1 MTTSFK
7 AKFPLKALTSI
18 KEYHRDSGSSPELW
32 AKQQATGLKVG
43 DIALCFSPLVGL
55 DGKISEVV
63 TTALMLVFAV
73 EDGKPSCILVTEDFY
88 VTDFA
93 ENIFRERASA
103 LASQGHSFSYV
114 LIPFTGTIASDRL
127 PFMSSMR
134 RWGSGGSRNSPP
146 LGLPDPL
153 AAFLSCLGVTIPL
166 TPILSISVLASS
178 LVKGPDG
185 PSTPDLRPLYA
196 RISNFDFQAGS
207 QANASA
213 ANASAANAIS
223 SITMVESKPA
233 QNSSIENPFT
243 TANKLPA
250 QPTSQTPAPSAPGA
264 QLSKPAL
271 DAPSMPAST
280 ASTTQTP
287 TSSAASATAPQPALP
302 QSQLPQSALPQSGS
316 LNQSTSTPSPGPL
329 AAPQST
335 TAPPPVPP
343 RTRLEQPTHSFLD
356 TVEAKESSYAS
367 SFSEDFAK
375 KVAELENSEAQD
387 LAAKQSEDDDEH
399 LHPRSPRP
407 PLDVRSRLE
416 ARLAGKLPKGMD
428 TFSEMNVPA
437 FRSKIDPSSPVIKLV
452 SNIRQQVNIAADNME
467 YRVSTHKSR
476 LLDQLV
482 SNKHNLSE
490 KEQNSLR
497 ALEELRASY
506 QKKLEDTAA
515 RSRDELAKLAGE
527 GSGRVR
533 AFQAYAA
540 AELQKLLEEKQAE
553 ISRTALEAK
562 QKVQDAVAGGKEDLT
577 KTVSKSQQTLRG
589 LVGTTEV
596 NLNQIQAQSL
606 KSMDERIDG
615 FRAQSQ
621 ILTEGIALSVESLA
635 EAAKLQGQQSQ
646 DEVAKRLDDLSTEAV
661 KSLREQTVKAEME
674 CTKLIDKLAREKLL
688 PALQERRKYAVELA
702 GSFQDEFS
710 DAIQQLL
717 DAKLAE
723 FDPLIR
729 ANSEFCS
736 ATLKD
741 FRGRWLSTL
750 EEHQES
756 LEVVHSNLERKVSE
770 YLALARTKVESIQDI
785 SRVAETVLNSP
796 ELIRTRDET
805 CLKFDI
811 IAREHISRAY
821 AEMGN
826 RVQLQKSESLDE
838 LVYLRE
844 RAESSLRTRGEEGRA
859 RIRGALKNAM
869 QKIQELQARHTS

>member
-7 AKFPLKALTSI
+7 AKFPLKALNSI
-18 KEYHRDSGSSPELW
+18 KEYTREAGKSPELW
-32 AKQQATGLKVG
+32 AKQQATGLKLG
-43 DIALCFSPLVGL
+43 DIVLCFSPLVGL
-55 DGKISEVV
+55 DGNIAEVV

-73 EDGKPSCILVTEDFY
+73 EDGKPACILVTEDFY
-88 VTDFA
+88 VTDSS

-166 TPILSISVLASS
+166 SPILSISVLASS

-185 PSTPDLRPLYA
+185 PSTPDLRPFYA
-196 RISNFDFQAGS
+196 RISNFEFQTTGS
-207 QANASA
+207 APAAAS
-213 ANASAANAIS
+213 SSSSIS
-223 SITMVESKPA
+223 SITVVEDSKPEPK
-233 QNSSIENPFT
+233 SSIENPFVSATEDAPLVKSETTSVLLPDLDEVPTVGKSLADLTSTSAATAEVT
-243 TANKLPA
+243 TAPV
-250 QPTSQTPAPSAPGA
+250 
-264 QLSKPAL
+264 
-271 DAPSMPAST
+271 
-280 ASTTQTP
+280 
-287 TSSAASATAPQPALP
+287 SSAASVQAATTSSSASVPATAAKSSFDQPH
-302 QSQLPQSALPQSGS
+302 Q
-316 LNQSTSTPSPGPL
+316 
-329 AAPQST
+329 
-335 TAPPPVPP
+335 
-343 RTRLEQPTHSFLD
+343 SFLD
-356 TVEAKESSYAS
+356 SSHSLDSDSTKESSYAS
-367 SFSEDFAK
+367 SFSDDFAK
-375 KVAELENSEAQD
+375 KVAELETSEAEED
-387 LAAKQSEDDDEH
+387 LYDDGDDERR
-399 LHPRSPRP
+399 HPRSPRQ
-407 PLDVRSRLE
+407 PLNVRSRLE

-428 TFSEMNVPA
+428 TFSETNVPA
-437 FRSKIDPSSPVIKLV
+437 FRSKIDPTSPVIKLV

-467 YRVSTHKSR
+467 YRVSTHKAR

-482 SNKHNLSE
+482 SNKHNLNE

-497 ALEELRASY
+497 ALEEIKSNY
-506 QKKLEDTAA
+506 QKKLEESTL
-515 RSRDELAKLAGE
+515 RSRDELAKVASE
-527 GSGRVR
+527 GSSRVR
-533 AFQAYAA
+533 AFQAYAV
-540 AELQKLLEEKQAE
+540 AELQKLLEAKQTE

-562 QKVQDAVAGGKEDLT
+562 QKVQDAVATGKEDLT
-577 KTVSKSQQTLRG
+577 KSVSRSQQTLRG

-596 NLNQIQAQSL
+596 NLNQIQTQGL

-674 CTKLIDKLAREKLL
+674 CTKLIDKLSREKLL

-702 GSFQDEFS
+702 GSFQDEFA

-729 ANSEFCS
+729 ANSEFCH

-756 LEVVHSNLERKVSE
+756 LEVIHVNLERKVSE
-770 YLALARTKVESIQDI
+770 YMAQARTKVESIQDI

-821 AEMGN
+821 AQMGD
-826 RVQLQKSESLDE
+826 RVQVQKSESLDE

-844 RAESSLRTRGEEGRA
+844 RAESALRTRGEEGRT

-869 QKIQELQARHTS
+869 QKIQELQAQYTS

>member
-18 KEYHRDSGSSPELW
+18 KEYNRDSGSSPELW

-43 DIALCFSPLVGL
+43 DVVLCFSPLVGL

-114 LIPFTGTIASDRL
+114 LIPFTGIIASDRL

-153 AAFLSCLGVTIPL
+153 AAFLSCIGVTIPL

-185 PSTPDLRPLYA
+185 PSTPDLRPFYA
-196 RISNFDFQAGS
+196 RISHFDFQAGS
-207 QANASA
+207 QATPAPASTSGA
-213 ANASAANAIS
+213 AAIS

-233 QNSSIENPFT
+233 PSSSIENPFT
-243 TANKLPA
+243 ASNKVPVQPSNEGPEAKPFLGSSPA
-250 QPTSQTPAPSAPGA
+250 A
-264 QLSKPAL
+264 QLNKPAL
-271 DAPSMPAST
+271 DAPSLPAST
-280 ASTTQTP
+280 ASNASSAQVPLPTTASAAPSQAAQSIPVNQQSASTP
-287 TSSAASATAPQPALP
+287 SSSSASTMSAAST
-302 QSQLPQSALPQSGS
+302 
-316 LNQSTSTPSPGPL
+316 
-329 AAPQST
+329 
-335 TAPPPVPP
+335 PPPVPP
-343 RTRLEQPTHSFLD
+343 KTKLEQPAHSFLD
-356 TVEAKESSYAS
+356 SIDSKESSYAN

-387 LAAKQSEDDDEH
+387 AAAKQTEGDDAP
-399 LHPRSPRP
+399 LHPRSPRQ

-540 AELQKLLEEKQAE
+540 SELQKLLEEKQAE

-596 NLNQIQAQSL
+596 NLNQIQTQSL

-756 LEVVHSNLERKVSE
+756 LEVVHTNLERKVSE

-844 RAESSLRTRGEEGRA
+844 RAESSLRTRGEEGRT

>member
-7 AKFPLKALTSI
+7 AKFPLRALTSI
-18 KEYHRDSGSSPELW
+18 KQYNRDAGSSPELW

-43 DIALCFSPLVGL
+43 DIALCFSPLTGL
-55 DGKISEVV
+55 DGKVSEVV

-73 EDGKPSCILVTEDFY
+73 EDGKPACILVTEDFY
-88 VTDFA
+88 VTDFS

-103 LASQGHSFSYV
+103 LASQGHAFSYV
-114 LIPFTGTIASDRL
+114 HVPFTGSIASDRL

-134 RWGSGGSRNSPP
+134 RWGSGGSRNTPP

-153 AAFLSCLGVTIPL
+153 AAFLSCIGVTIPL
-166 TPILSISVLASS
+166 SPILSINVLAAS

-185 PSTPDLRPLYA
+185 PSTPDLRPFYA
-196 RISNFDFQAGS
+196 RISNFDFS
-207 QANASA
+207 SSASA
-213 ANASAANAIS
+213 SSAASSNPASSSIS
-223 SITMVESKPA
+223 SITMVESKPPSNPTA
-233 QNSSIENPFT
+233 NVPASSTMDNPFASSSQST
-243 TANKLPA
+243 PTAPKSQNLADMANSLESKPAPVSSPAQMERTVVPSDLPA
-250 QPTSQTPAPSAPGA
+250 STPSNLTASSTGSQTPPALPSAG
-264 QLSKPAL
+264 SS
-271 DAPSMPAST
+271 PS
-280 ASTTQTP
+280 
-287 TSSAASATAPQPALP
+287 ASATV
-302 QSQLPQSALPQSGS
+302 
-316 LNQSTSTPSPGPL
+316 
-329 AAPQST
+329 
-335 TAPPPVPP
+335 PPPVPQ
-343 RTRLEQPTHSFLD
+343 RTKLEPPTHSFIDNL
-356 TVEAKESSYAS
+356 ESSDRESGYTN

-375 KVAELENSEAQD
+375 KVQDLETAEAQESD
-387 LAAKQSEDDDEH
+387 DSDSDDEK

-428 TFSEMNVPA
+428 TFSEMNVPT

-482 SNKHNLSE
+482 SNKHNLNE

-515 RSRDELAKLAGE
+515 RSRDELSKVAAE
-527 GSGRVR
+527 GSTRVK
-533 AFQAYAA
+533 AFQSYAA
-540 AELQKLLEEKQAE
+540 GELQKLLEAKKAE
-553 ISRTALEAK
+553 ISRTTLEAK
-562 QKVQDAVAGGKEDLT
+562 QKVQDAVAGGKGDLT
-577 KTVSKSQQTLRG
+577 KTVSRSQQTLRG
-589 LVGTTEV
+589 LIGTTEV
-596 NLNQIQAQSL
+596 NLNQIQTQSL

-621 ILTEGIALSVESLA
+621 ILTEGISLSVESLA

-729 ANSEFCS
+729 ANSEFCT

-741 FRGRWLSTL
+741 FRGRWLTTL

-756 LEVVHSNLERKVSE
+756 LEVIHTNLERKVSE
-770 YLALARTKVESIQDI
+770 YMALARTKVESIQDI

-821 AEMGN
+821 AQMGD
-826 RVQLQKSESLDE
+826 RVQVQKSESLDE

-844 RAESSLRTRGEEGRA
+844 RAESGLRTRGEEGRT
-859 RIRGALKNAM
+859 RIRTAMKNAM
-869 QKIQELQARHTS
+869 QKIQELQARYTS

>member
-1 MTTSFK
+1 M
-7 AKFPLKALTSI
+7 
-18 KEYHRDSGSSPELW
+18 DS
-32 AKQQATGLKVG
+32 
-43 DIALCFSPLVGL
+43 
-55 DGKISEVV
+55 SE
-63 TTALMLVFAV
+63 
-73 EDGKPSCILVTEDFY
+73 
-88 VTDFA
+88 
-93 ENIFRERASA
+93 
-103 LASQGHSFSYV
+103 
-114 LIPFTGTIASDRL
+114 
-127 PFMSSMR
+127 
-134 RWGSGGSRNSPP
+134 
-146 LGLPDPL
+146 
-153 AAFLSCLGVTIPL
+153 
-166 TPILSISVLASS
+166 
-178 LVKGPDG
+178 
-185 PSTPDLRPLYA
+185 
-196 RISNFDFQAGS
+196 
-207 QANASA
+207 
-213 ANASAANAIS
+213 
-223 SITMVESKPA
+223 
-233 QNSSIENPFT
+233 
-243 TANKLPA
+243 ANKEP
-250 QPTSQTPAPSAPGA
+250 
-264 QLSKPAL
+264 
-271 DAPSMPAST
+271 
-280 ASTTQTP
+280 
-287 TSSAASATAPQPALP
+287 
-302 QSQLPQSALPQSGS
+302 
-316 LNQSTSTPSPGPL
+316 
-329 AAPQST
+329 
-335 TAPPPVPP
+335 
-343 RTRLEQPTHSFLD
+343 
-356 TVEAKESSYAS
+356 SYAS
-367 SFSEDFAK
+367 AFSEDFAK
-375 KVAELENSEAQD
+375 KVAELETAEAQD
-387 LAAKQSEDDDEH
+387 AAASEIDDDEH
-399 LHPRSPRP
+399 RHPRSPRP
-407 PLDVRSRLE
+407 PLNVRSRLE

-482 SNKHNLSE
+482 SNKHNLNE
-490 KEQNSLR
+490 KEQRSLQ
-497 ALEELRASY
+497 ALEEIRAAY
-506 QKKLEDTAA
+506 QKKLEDSAA
-515 RSRDELAKLAGE
+515 RSKDELSKVAAE
-527 GSGRVR
+527 GSSRVR

-553 ISRTALEAK
+553 ITKTAIESK
-562 QKVQDAVAGGKEDLT
+562 QRVQDAVAGGKDDLT
-577 KTVSKSQQTLRG
+577 KTVSRSQQTLRG

-596 NLNQIQAQSL
+596 NLNQIQTQSL

-702 GSFQDEFS
+702 GSFQDEFA

-756 LEVVHSNLERKVSE
+756 LEVIHANLERKVSE
-770 YLALARTKVESIQDI
+770 YLAQARAKVESIQDI

-844 RAESSLRTRGEEGRA
+844 RAESALRTRGEEGRT
-859 RIRGALKNAM
+859 RIRSALKNAM
-869 QKIQELQARHTS
+869 SKIQELQARYTS

>member
-18 KEYHRDSGSSPELW
+18 KEYNRDSGSSPELW

-43 DIALCFSPLVGL
+43 DVGLCFSPLVGL

-114 LIPFTGTIASDRL
+114 LIPFTGIIASDRL
-127 PFMSSMR
+127 PFMNSMR

-153 AAFLSCLGVTIPL
+153 AAFLSCIGVTIPL

-185 PSTPDLRPLYA
+185 PSTPDLRPFYA

-207 QANASA
+207 QATPAPASTSGA
-213 ANASAANAIS
+213 AAIS

-233 QNSSIENPFT
+233 PSSSIENPFT
-243 TANKLPA
+243 ASNKVPA
-250 QPTSQTPAPSAPGA
+250 QPVSESTEAKLSLGSPSPSQ
-264 QLSKPAL
+264 LNKPAV
-271 DAPSMPAST
+271 DAPSIPTPTAST
-280 ASTTQTP
+280 ANTTQASLSAAVAASSSQAAP
-287 TSSAASATAPQPALP
+287 AQSDPVNQSASTSSPSSASAMSAAATTPPAM
-302 QSQLPQSALPQSGS
+302 
-316 LNQSTSTPSPGPL
+316 
-329 AAPQST
+329 
-335 TAPPPVPP
+335 PPK
-343 RTRLEQPTHSFLD
+343 TRLEQPTHSFLD
-356 TVEAKESSYAS
+356 SVDSKESSYAN

-375 KVAELENSEAQD
+375 KVAELESSEAQD
-387 LAAKQSEDDDEH
+387 AAARQTEDDDEH
-399 LHPRSPRP
+399 MHPRSPRP

-540 AELQKLLEEKQAE
+540 AELQKLLEAKQAE

-596 NLNQIQAQSL
+596 NLNQIQTQSL

-756 LEVVHSNLERKVSE
+756 LEVVHTNLERKVSE

-844 RAESSLRTRGEEGRA
+844 RAESSLRTRGEEGRT